1 MKDIERKH
9 RISKAISI
17 VSLIICLVGIIIAL
31 IHLRYTIVNDYDTGP
46 AITSLLC
53 MISISFA
60 NLTIF
65 LVSTKKYKDSTR

>member
-1 MKDIERKH
+1 MKDNERKH

-17 VSLIICLVGIIIAL
+17 VSLIICLVGMIIASM
-31 IHLRYTIVNDYDTGP
+31 HLRYTIVNDYDTGP

-53 MISISFA
+53 MISISCA

-65 LVSTKKYKDSTR
+65 LVSAKKYNNSIK

>member
-17 VSLIICLVGIIIAL
+17 VSLIICLVGIIITSM
-31 IHLRYTIVNDYDTGP
+31 HLRYTIVNDYETGP

-53 MISISFA
+53 MISITFA

-65 LVSTKKYKDSTR
+65 LISTKKYIDSTK

>member
-1 MKDIERKH
+1 MKDNERKH

-17 VSLIICLVGIIIAL
+17 VALIICLVGIIIASMN
-31 IHLRYTIVNDYDTGP
+31 LRYTIVNNYDTGP

-60 NLTIF
+60 NLAIF
-65 LVSTKKYKDSTR
+65 LISSRKYKNSSK